1 MTQIKKFQTAPG
13 ALPVPPK
20 SKNATYYSGSPV
32 TNTYVI
38 PADDGSRLAS
48 VSFSTPRGQYDVDT
62 YTWNDGKNRLVSE
75 YGTNNGVSV
84 EIDNAY
90 GPDGM
95 VQKSDTTYNGL
106 RRGEVG
112 YEQLQRQYEDDPYNT
127 IEEGEPLF
135 PGTPDAEINQQTT
148 PSTSQEPRWKQ
159 VASTAAKYLF
169 PGAHALVKIGQ
180 KAAQVGTSRMK
191 QGGYLRLQKQ
201 GGKLTEVW
209 TPFN

>member
-32 TNTYVI
+32 TDAYVI
-38 PADDGSRLAS
+38 PTDDGSRVAS
-48 VSFSTPRGQYDVDT
+48 ASFSTPRGRYDVDT

-75 YGTNNGVSV
+75 YGKNNGVSV
-84 EIDNAY
+84 EINNAY
-90 GPDGM
+90 GPDGL

-112 YEQLQRQYEDDPYNT
+112 YEQLQHQYEDDPYNT
-127 IEEGEPLF
+127 IEEGEPLY
-135 PGTPDAEINQQTT
+135 PGTPDAEINQQTA